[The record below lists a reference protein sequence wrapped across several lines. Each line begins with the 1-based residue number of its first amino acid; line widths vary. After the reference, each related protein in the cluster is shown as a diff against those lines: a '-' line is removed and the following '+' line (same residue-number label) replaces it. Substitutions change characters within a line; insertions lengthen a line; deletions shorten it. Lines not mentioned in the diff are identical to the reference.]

1 MKVSE
6 SQWQKKEDRIMKQS
20 FTSKIR
26 VIILL
31 MFLISLIQGIILLKS
46 ITNFDSIIT
55 LKMNIQNTVIITVF
69 IQFVLAL
76 VLIFYI
82 PVFLRKAFAEIHQI
96 LKEISMGNYHIDIDL
111 DNFRKNMDNEFY
123 AVILSISKMLSSV
136 FKFNVL
142 KKDKIVEHHNRI
154 ISVLHLA
161 ENGFIILDL
170 DGNIIYMNDVVTD
183 VFPAISEKSNMINT
197 NFPPEIENNIKKYI
211 INVLNA
217 QTKQEFQQYF
227 IPSLKHHITLNSAIV
242 RDSNGEPKGA
252 VIAFSNL
259 KKVIKKPS
267 PDNSE

>member
-1 MKVSE
+1 
-6 SQWQKKEDRIMKQS
+6 MKQS

-31 MFLISLIQGIILLKS
+31 MFLITLIQGIILLKL
-46 ITNFDSIIT
+46 ITNFDNIIT
-55 LKMNIQNTVIITVF
+55 LKMNIQNTVIITIFV
-69 IQFVLAL
+69 QFVLAM

-82 PVFLRKAFAEIHQI
+82 PVFLRKAFADIHQI

-111 DNFRKNMDNEFY
+111 ENFRKSMDNEFF
-123 AVILSISKMLSSV
+123 AVILSISNMLSSV
-136 FKFNVL
+136 FQFDIL

-170 DGNIIYMNDVVTD
+170 EGNIIYINDVIND

-197 NFPPEIENNIKKYI
+197 NFPPEIENNVKKYI
-211 INVLNA
+211 IHVLNA

-267 PDNSE
+267 SDNSE